1 MGGSSPKPSKQ
12 LGRAAELSARTGQ
25 EMLTWMKDQ
34 AAITNQWATEDRA
47 RFQGTFVP
55 LQDQFIQEAQDFAS
69 PARKAMEADAAAADV
84 TLATNQQMA
93 ADNRRLTA
101 MGIDPRSGRS
111 RDINRR
117 AATDA
122 GLAVAGARNVARR
135 TVDDQGRS
143 LRMEAINLGQ
153 GLGVNPATSMGLSNN
168 AAATGFSGA
177 MSGYGQQAN
186 ILGQDFDQRMQ
197 GYNSR
202 MGAIGS
208 VAGAVGM
215 GTGLFLSSKDA
226 KTDKTEPSVSP
237 LGAVREMPV
246 EEWTYKEGAGDGG
259 RHIGPYAEDFTAATG
274 MGDGKTIAAQDAIGV
289 SLGAIRELAQKVEQ
303 LEKRL
308 AA

>member
-1 MGGSSPKPSKQ
+1 MGGSSPKPSKA
-12 LGRAAELSARTGQ
+12 LGRAAEMSARTGQ
-25 EMLTWMKDQ
+25 DMLAWMKDQ

-177 MSGYGQQAN
+177 MSGYGQQAS

-197 GYNSR
+197 GYNAR